1 MTTYFDAALKPN
13 LGRHYIGDEKQP
25 DFGPPAV
32 GDTVTVRASDT
43 VDFYVLVEDIVGDR
57 LVGEL
62 VYIEPGSRDD
72 YNGWS
77 RGQKISVDEAKVA
90 AIIRKD

>member
-1 MTTYFDAALKPN
+1 MDTHFDAALAPKS
-13 LGRHYIGDEKQP
+13 GRHYIGDENHP
-25 DFGPPAV
+25 NFGPPAL

-43 VDFYVLVEDIVGDR
+43 VEFYILVEEIAGDR

-62 VYIEPGSRDD
+62 VYIEPGPRDN

-77 RGQKISVDEAKVA
+77 RGQKISVDEAKVT
-90 AIIRKD
+90 AIIRED